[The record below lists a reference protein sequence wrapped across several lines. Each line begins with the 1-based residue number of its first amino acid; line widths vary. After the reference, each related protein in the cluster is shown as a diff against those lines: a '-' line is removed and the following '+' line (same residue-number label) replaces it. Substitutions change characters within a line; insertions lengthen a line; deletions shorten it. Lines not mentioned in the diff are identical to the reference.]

1 MLHPAAM
8 FVCPECGRT
17 FPLGGFC
24 TEDGTTLADRAGDL
38 LLGQVVGS
46 YRVASVLG
54 RGGMGVV
61 YKAVHPGIGSR
72 VAIKLLNP
80 ECVES
85 PALVER
91 FFAEARAVNV
101 IRHEAIVN
109 VLDLASLPD
118 GRPYIV
124 MEYLDGSPLSG
135 YLAKYGPLPLGTLC
149 KLVLQVLDG
158 LAAAHEKGIVH
169 RDLKPDNLYITSG
182 ARVKI
187 LDFGIAKLRP
197 DMTSSTAETR
207 AGSVLGTPQYMS
219 PEQAMGQPVDHRCDL
234 YSVGVIL
241 FEGTT
246 GQRPFPATT
255 LYELLKAHVELMPP
269 APSLLRPDVPRQ
281 LENVLLHALQKDP
294 GYRSQSARD
303 FQTALEHSLQF
314 LPPESFAP
322 LGGAGSSAHI
332 PTLGSGAASA
342 HTPYAMSQQPYA
354 PTPMPITHPGPY
366 LPTNPPLV
374 PPPTVDNAANATKQ
388 MGWALLTVV
397 FIVIALV
404 LGSCAACICTASFD
418 GGGS

>member
-1 MLHPAAM
+1 M
-8 FVCPECGRT
+8 FVCPECGLT
-17 FPLGGFC
+17 FQLGGFC
-24 TEDGTTLADRAGDL
+24 TEDGTTLVDGSSDP

-54 RGGMGVV
+54 RGGMGIV

-72 VAIKLLNP
+72 VAIKLLNK

-85 PALVER
+85 PAVVER

-101 IRHEAIVN
+101 VRHESIVN

-118 GRPYIV
+118 ARPYIV
-124 MEYLDGSPLSG
+124 MEYLDGSPLSS
-135 YLAKYGPLPLGTLC
+135 YFAKYGPLPLGTLA
-149 KLVLQVLDG
+149 KLLLQVLDG

-169 RDLKPDNLYITSG
+169 RDLKPDNLYITSAG
-182 ARVKI
+182 RAKI

-197 DMTSSTAETR
+197 DMQSSTAETR

-241 FEGTT
+241 FEGST

-269 APSLLRPDVPRQ
+269 APSLLRPDIPRQ

-294 GYRSQSARD
+294 GYRYQTARD
-303 FQTALEHSLQF
+303 FQAALEHTLSF
-314 LPPESFAP
+314 LPPESYAP
-322 LGGAGSSAHI
+322 LGGGVAGGAAHI
-332 PTLGSGAASA
+332 PTITGVTGPRSA
-342 HTPYAMSQQPYA
+342 HTPYAIPTPYN
-354 PTPMPITHPGPY
+354 PTPMPTNPGPY
-366 LPTNPPLV
+366 FPPAGPQLM
-374 PPPTVDNAANATKQ
+374 PPPMHPDKAAATSKSI
-388 MGWALLTVV
+388 GWALLTVT
-397 FIVIALV
+397 FILLALV
-404 LGSCAACICTASFD
+404 LGSCAACLCTASFTPE
-418 GGGS
+418 GTQ